1 MLSIVDLL
9 EAKTLTPE
17 LAGYLLA
24 AIGSGAGFMTG
35 ANPGGAGKTTIMCAL
50 LNFIPAN
57 LDLKTAD
64 TVATIADGIAHPS
77 PRVCWICHEIRDS
90 GIFSYLWN
98 GPLRAYFE
106 LGRAGHQLATNLH
119 ADTFEEA
126 HEQVC
131 GGDNQ
136 VPESDFRLMNLAIFI
151 ETGGGKHVIGKV
163 WESDG
168 KTDHRQVYADGRLD
182 RKAIRLVTT
191 TAADSARKR
200 LDEMGKSGVR
210 TIEEVRKHLVR
221 GQ

>member
-9 EAKTLTPE
+9 RAGTLTPE

-24 AIGSGAGFMTG
+24 AIGSGASFMTG

-50 LNFIPAN
+50 LNFIPADLN
-57 LDLKTAD
+57 LKTAD
-64 TVATIADGIAHPS
+64 TVGTIADGIAHPT
-77 PRVCWICHEIRDS
+77 PRSCWICHEIRNS

-106 LGRAGHQLATNLH
+106 LGRAGHMLATNLH

-126 HEQVC
+126 RDQVC

-168 KTDHRQVYADGRLD
+168 KSAHRQVYSGGRLD
-182 RKAIRLVTT
+182 TRAVRLVAP
-191 TAADSARKR
+191 TAIDQGRKR
-200 LDEMGKSGVR
+200 IDKMAQSGAR
-210 TIEEVRKHLVR
+210 TIEEVRKFLA
-221 GQ
+221 G